1 METGIAELNLPP
13 LDPIH
18 IQHLDFTFFN
28 LTLDL
33 NDVYMQGFKNFK
45 LEKSQVDKDARW
57 YILGVSCIN
66 GNSKLKGSSNR

>member
-1 METGIAELNLPP
+1 METGIAELSLPP

-18 IQHLDFTFFN
+18 IQHLDFRFFN
-28 LTLDL
+28 LTLDF

-57 YILGVSCIN
+57 YILVSVE
-66 GNSKLKGSSNR
+66 